1 MQDID
6 VVVSV
11 TKMMKEC
18 AELAYYYVVP
28 VSCSSG
34 STNVMSFSEYI

>member
-1 MQDID
+1 MQDIE

-11 TKMMKEC
+11 TKIMKEC
-18 AELAYYYVVP
+18 AELAYYYV